1 MRQKNGTLA
10 NTRLSFFLSSKKTR
24 ATMGDPDDPTPAD
37 AEEEE
42 VPTSRLAKDERK
54 AMDALTDNVRVC
66 AGTGVQPIE
75 QTAAGQSLDLL
86 STCSPSDLS
95 PFLSPSK
102 KQRAGPEAV
111 DADKVKAAMAAL
123 QADMAATREA
133 ARQR

>member
-1 MRQKNGTLA
+1 
-10 NTRLSFFLSSKKTR
+10 
-24 ATMGDPDDPTPAD
+24 MGDPDDPTPAD

-66 AGTGVQPIE
+66 AGRGVQPIE
-75 QTAAGQSLDLL
+75 QTAAGQSLDPAR
-86 STCSPSDLS
+86 SPSDLS
-95 PFLSPSK
+95 PFLSQSK